1 MHALPEA
8 CILPVSTNETLMKST
23 QSPWPRADVIDI
35 QLKRAADLFASLD
48 PSPLVQRDL
57 DDAVEEFL
65 VESALD
71 KSDQA
76 ALTIRVHLPA
86 LDSTAA
92 DGAAIGAAVANYF
105 TFMRDREAAR
115 VRRLFREGRQAL
127 GVGLLFLAICTVLG
141 QSAYSLLGGAVGAF
155 LREGLMIIGWVAN
168 WRPIEIF
175 LYDWRPL
182 RRRRDIY
189 DRLAR
194 AEVDVCIDNAG

>member
-8 CILPVSTNETLMKST
+8 CILPISANETLMKST
-23 QSPWPRADVIDI
+23 QSIGPHADIIDI
-35 QLKRAADLFASLD
+35 QLKRAGDLFASLD

-57 DDAVEEFL
+57 APAVEEFL

-76 ALTIRVHLPA
+76 ALTIRIRLPA
-86 LDSTAA
+86 LDR
-92 DGAAIGAAVANYF
+92 GATDEKAIGAAVANYF
-105 TFMRDREAAR
+105 TFMREREAAR

-127 GVGLLFLAICTVLG
+127 GVGLLFLALCTALG
-141 QSAYSLLGGAVGAF
+141 QSAYSLVGGTVGTF

-175 LYDWRPL
+175 LYDWRPM

-194 AEVDVCIDNAG
+194 AEVEVCIDNEG